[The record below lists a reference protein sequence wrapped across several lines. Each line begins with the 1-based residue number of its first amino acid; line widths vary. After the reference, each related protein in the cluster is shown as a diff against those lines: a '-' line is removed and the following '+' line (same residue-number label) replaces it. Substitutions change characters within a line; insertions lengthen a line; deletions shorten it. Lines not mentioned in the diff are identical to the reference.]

1 MGEGLGQLH
10 DVFLKRPA
18 LRRPW
23 VMFPIMMVC
32 SCLGMLLIVSSTA
45 AGAGAGK
52 AESLDGAR
60 GSASVLGAGDSS
72 QKGMTGA
79 QCARCHEVEGG
90 FSHPVERVPSMAV
103 PAHLPLENGKVTCI
117 TCHENTPEAHARNRT
132 ASGGAAGAGKLLRG
146 VADDG
151 VFCTQCH
158 VDNGITRKSM
168 HPMATGKAHLL
179 WVKLPV
185 GAGQLAGPSNA
196 PVSTPTALW
205 ATPGVTSMSPA
216 NDGSRVCVGCH
227 DGTVASDALGS
238 GTRGM
243 AGNGLGGGGDSGH
256 PFAIPY
262 ERARAGNRL
271 LKPMGN
277 IDLRVRLLNGQVGCQ
292 SCHSP
297 YSTQPKLLVMSNES
311 SRLCFS
317 CHEMR

>member
-1 MGEGLGQLH
+1 MGEGLGQSH
-10 DVFLKRPA
+10 YVFLKGAA

-32 SCLGMLLIVSSTA
+32 SCLGMLLIVSSAA
-45 AGAGAGK
+45 AGAGSGK
-52 AESLDGAR
+52 AESLDEAR
-60 GSASVLGAGDSS
+60 GSALGLGAAGSS
-72 QKGMTGA
+72 QTGMTGA

-90 FSHPVERVPSMAV
+90 FSHPVDMVPSMTV
-103 PAHLPLENGKVTCI
+103 PALLPLENGKVTCI
-117 TCHENTPEAHARNRT
+117 TCHESTPEAHARNRT
-132 ASGGAAGAGKLLRG
+132 AQGAAARAGKLLRG
-146 VADDG
+146 VADEG
-151 VFCTQCH
+151 IFCTQCH

-168 HPMATGKAHLL
+168 HPMGTGKAHLL

-185 GAGQLAGPSNA
+185 GAGQLAGPANA

-205 ATPGVTSMSPA
+205 ATPGVSSMSTA
-216 NDGSRVCVGCH
+216 NDGSRACMGCH

-243 AGNGLGGGGDSGH
+243 ANGLGGSGDGGH
-256 PFAIPY
+256 PYGVSY
-262 ERARAGNRL
+262 ERARVGNQS
-271 LKPMGN
+271 LKPMGS
-277 IDLRVRLLNGQVGCQ
+277 IDLRVRLFNGQVGCQ

-311 SRLCFS
+311 SRLCSS